1 MNDQQKKQVPLRLSP
16 RLYAAL
22 AAWAED
28 DFRSV
33 NGQIEYLLS
42 ECVRQRKKNGKY
54 VGEEIDL
61 PPELEHA
68 GVGGVFGVAPL
79 QRVDARVPDV
89 PGRDEVGLTDTQ
101 GDGVG
106 HLLQNVKE
114 LPDAGGLDAL
124 DLLVQDLVV
133 VHTKMYSLSSG
144 SWGRNTRCF
153 SLYFFSYF
161 IIC

>member
-54 VGEEIDL
+54 VVEEIDL
-61 PPELEHA
+61 PPELDIE
-68 GVGGVFGVAPL
+68 
-79 QRVDARVPDV
+79 
-89 PGRDEVGLTDTQ
+89 
-101 GDGVG
+101 
-106 HLLQNVKE
+106 
-114 LPDAGGLDAL
+114 
-124 DLLVQDLVV
+124 
-133 VHTKMYSLSSG
+133 
-144 SWGRNTRCF
+144 
-153 SLYFFSYF
+153 
-161 IIC
+161 